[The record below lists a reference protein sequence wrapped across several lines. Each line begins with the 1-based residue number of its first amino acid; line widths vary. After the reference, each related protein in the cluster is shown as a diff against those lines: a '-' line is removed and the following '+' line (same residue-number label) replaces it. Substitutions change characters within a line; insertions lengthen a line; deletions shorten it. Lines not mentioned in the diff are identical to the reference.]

1 MSFLNVWP
9 FNSEKGGFS
18 TANDNPN
25 PYRQEETK
33 DEEAAKAAENFNVGH
48 GFDPRALERGAKAI
62 KEIDKSPHAKEALR
76 LTFEQERTRQ
86 EEFKAASKKID
97 LERAMAGARAV
108 KEQEIERRKTLQLKR
123 EEDKKVARYKS
134 ELDAK
139 TEQYKQKKANEHH
152 QERLRQTHEQF
163 LLQQEMQR
171 KQEEK
176 LLEERKRAQERQAVL
191 DRETNKLRAIAD
203 AEARIKH
210 ERENFDVIV
219 KIEKAKKQE
228 DRKTQLEAL
237 KVTMDYYAKWGTVAA
252 EYIFDP
258 SKGLY
263 IVGGITLMAGGIYTT
278 KNLGAVGG
286 AFLMSKLGKP
296 PLIRETSRFDFGNYR
311 RSVMG
316 KVRNIFSKEEKKDMM
331 SGMVFPP
338 QLEAR
343 LRWITTATLNTKKHN
358 APFRHALLH
367 GSPGTGKTLF
377 SKNLA
382 KESGLD
388 YAILTGGDFGPL
400 GKDAVHE
407 LHKVFDWAEK
417 SKKGTILFIDEA
429 DAFLQKRVKDDGAV
443 GISED
448 LRNVLSA
455 FLYRT
460 GTESSKFMVV
470 LASNIPESLDPAVLD
485 RIDDTIEFELPG
497 LEERKKLLS
506 LYFDVY
512 INQKTPAKGVSKIMV
527 SGWTDRTFDELA
539 TETEGFSGRQLA
551 KFIISLQSA
560 VYSGVQA
567 DLTPALAFSILQYKS
582 KHDVTRKAKQ
592 IAEELDL
599 AKMMSK

>member
-1 MSFLNVWP
+1 MPFINLWP
-9 FNSEKGGFS
+9 FGSGEKGGF
-18 TANDNPN
+18 AAENPN
-25 PYRQEETK
+25 PYRQEDTK
-33 DEEAAKAAENFNVGH
+33 DEEAASAAENFNVGH

-62 KEIDKSPHAKEALR
+62 KEIDRSPHAKEALR

-86 EEFKAASKKID
+86 EEFKAAQKKLD
-97 LERAMAGARAV
+97 LERAMSGARAV
-108 KEQEIERRKTLQLKR
+108 REAEVEKRKTLALKR
-123 EEDKKVARYKS
+123 EEDKKVARYKA

-139 TEQYKQKKANEHH
+139 TEQYKQQKMNEQH
-152 QERLRQTHEQF
+152 QERLRQSHEQF
-163 LLQQEMQR
+163 VMQQEMAR

-176 LLEERKRAQERQAVL
+176 LLEERVKAQERQALL
-191 DRETNKLRAIAD
+191 DRETNKQRAIAD

-219 KIEKAKKQE
+219 KIEKAKKEE

-237 KVTMDYYAKWGTVAA
+237 KVTMDYYAKWGSVAA
-252 EYIFDP
+252 EYVFDIN
-258 SKGLY
+258 KGLY
-263 IVGGITLMAGGIYTT
+263 IVGGVTLLAGGIYTT

-311 RSVMG
+311 RSMVD
-316 KVRNIFSKEEKKDMM
+316 KVKNVFSKQEKKDMM
-331 SGMVFPP
+331 TGMVFPP
-338 QLEAR
+338 ALEAR
-343 LRWITTATLNTKKHN
+343 LRWITNATLNTKKHN

-382 KESGLD
+382 LNSGLD

-497 LEERKKLLS
+497 IEERKKLLE

-512 INQKTPAKGVSKIMV
+512 ITQKTPAAGVSKIVV
-527 SGWTDRTFDELA
+527 SGWGDNTFDELA
-539 TETEGFSGRQLA
+539 RETEGFSGRQLA

-567 DLTPALAFSILQYKS
+567 ELTPALALSILQYKS
-582 KHDVTRKAKQ
+582 KHDVTRQAKQ
-592 IAEELDL
+592 IADELDL
-599 AKMMSK
+599 SNVTSKK